1 MHILAALPWFVLS
14 FVGLVTVIAI
24 ITDAGELFTKGGT
37 RRDLSDAMVRLKAA
51 VADSH
56 RRSTTAAGER
66 GCMRPLIDILTGYEG
81 AIQEDNDECS
91 EESAERLRI
100 AREELMVVLRV
111 ARDYE
116 SSHSKNPGGPNV

>member
-1 MHILAALPWFVLS
+1 
-14 FVGLVTVIAI
+14 
-24 ITDAGELFTKGGT
+24 
-37 RRDLSDAMVRLKAA
+37 
-51 VADSH
+51 
-56 RRSTTAAGER
+56 
-66 GCMRPLIDILTGYEG
+66 MRPLIDILTGYEG